1 METKPIWW
9 EVRDREYNQAR
20 KERFQLMEKA
30 AAGQALGANAAV
42 GLPPI
47 ARPPIDRIA
56 QRKEAE
62 RRRKARQAKKAKK
75 GKKGGKKK
83 RKKKSKQKEAK
94 ADEDMSTDEDEGP
107 VAGGYLL

>member
-1 METKPIWW
+1 MEP
-9 EVRDREYNQAR
+9 
-20 KERFQLMEKA
+20 F
-30 AAGQALGANAAV
+30 
-42 GLPPI
+42 
-47 ARPPIDRIA
+47 A

-83 RKKKSKQKEAK
+83 RKKKSKQTEAK